1 MLRGRLAGSAT
12 VAIGFALLAAACSSG
27 STVDTGGTTTAPA
40 TTTTGQSANDLFGDT
55 TTTLAESGDT
65 AAPTTTE
72 ADPCAGSTPEATD
85 IGITSDK
92 ITVLVA
98 ADVQSPLAP
107 GLFKDAWVGVKAWA
121 DHLNANGGLACRQ
134 VEVIE
139 FDTLLNPN
147 ESANAQISACE
158 NALAM
163 VGTTSLF
170 VFDADTMNTCPDQ
183 SGNPIG
189 LPDIAQLTTEVAHQ
203 CSVNTFPVV
212 APQGSC
218 PYEGGLRVFT
228 ERVGDIKWFQ
238 DNIDPNLKGVFLA
251 PGNLPSIRQASI
263 TTIRAIENLGVENIA
278 EFAVSGADLQPVYT
292 PFVQAIADNGA
303 NFARTGSNDQ
313 SLVKWRSEAAA
324 QGVEA
329 EIWACTIA
337 CYTHSIFDAGGDV
350 INGTY
355 VTIFSIPF
363 EEADTNTELQAYV
376 DSVDNPAAFGLNAW
390 ASGVMFEDA
399 VNALVEANG
408 INSITRRSLLDQLAT
423 VTAFD
428 AHGML
433 GVTNPAGK
441 LSGPCFAILQIENG
455 AFVRVHPTQ
464 RGTLDCE
471 NANTQTLNLDAAAE
485 ADKLR

>member
-1 MLRGRLAGSAT
+1 M
-12 VAIGFALLAAACSSG
+12 LAAACSGG
-27 STVDTGGTTTAPA
+27 STTSVAVTTTAPA
-40 TTTTGQSANDLFGDT
+40 TTTTGQSANDLFGST
-55 TTTLAESGDT
+55 TTAPDAT
-65 AAPTTTE
+65 ANTTAPTTTE
-72 ADPCAGSTPEATD
+72 ADPCAGVTTESTD
-85 IGITSDK
+85 IGITADK

-163 VGTTSLF
+163 VGTTALF
-170 VFDADTMNTCPDQ
+170 VFDTDTMNTCPDMV
-183 SGNPIG
+183 GNPIG

-203 CSVNTFPVV
+203 CSANTFPVV
-212 APQGSC
+212 APQGAC
-218 PYEGGLRVFT
+218 PYSGGPREFT
-228 ERVGDIKWFQ
+228 ERVGDVRWFQ
-238 DNIDPNLKGVFLA
+238 ENIDPNLKGVFLA
-251 PGNLPSIRQASI
+251 PGDLPSIRQASI
-263 TTIRAIENLGVENIA
+263 TTIRAIENLGVENVA

-337 CYTHSIFDAGGDV
+337 CYTHSIFDAGGEV
-350 INGTY
+350 IDGTY

-363 EEADTNTELQAYV
+363 EEADTNTELQTYV

-399 VNALVEANG
+399 INALVEANG
-408 INSITRRSLLDQLAT
+408 VNGITRQSLLDQLST

-433 GVTNPAGK
+433 GVTNPAEK
-441 LSGPCFAILQIENG
+441 LSGPCFAILQIQNG
-455 AFVRVHPTQ
+455 SFARVHPTQ

-471 NANTQTLNLDAAAE
+471 NANTQVLTLDAAAE